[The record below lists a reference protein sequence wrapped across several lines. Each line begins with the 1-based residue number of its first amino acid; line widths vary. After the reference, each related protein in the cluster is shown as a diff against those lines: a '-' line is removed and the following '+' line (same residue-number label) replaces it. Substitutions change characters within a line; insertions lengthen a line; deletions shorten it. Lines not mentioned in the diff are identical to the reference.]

1 MAITRELIRIENPE
15 GAPGFLGAGHIARP
29 LIYDNYLQT
38 DPFILLMDDLLD
50 KKDTTPAGG
59 PHPHAGFETVTLVLD
74 GELGAD
80 DHKLKSGDFQLMTA
94 GSGIVHTEV
103 IDKPGTMRILQ
114 LWANLGRQNRKAM
127 PRLQD
132 LPLDHVPVV
141 NENGT
146 HIKLYSG
153 TLAGI
158 TSPVQNYVPLLIAD
172 ITVEPGVT
180 SIQKIPAN
188 YNTFLYVLNG
198 TVQVGENKT
207 TLYKDQVGWLNI
219 FDQNGES
226 ELKLTAGSAGVRFV
240 LYAGKPLHE
249 DIVSHGPFIADDSEE
264 IVQLYKEYRQGK
276 MKHISTVPEAQHY
289 KW

>member
-1 MAITRELIRIENPE
+1 MAITRELIRIENPKGE
-15 GAPGFLGAGHIARP
+15 PGFLGAGHIARP
-29 LIYDNYLQT
+29 LIYDNYKQS

-94 GSGIVHTEV
+94 GSGVVHTEV
-103 IDKPGTMRILQ
+103 IDKPGSLRILQ
-114 LWANLGRQNRKAM
+114 LWANLGRENRKAM

-132 LPLDHVPVV
+132 LPLAHVPLV

-146 HIKLYSG
+146 QIKLYSG

-158 TSPVQNYVPLLIAD
+158 TSPVQNYVPLIIAD
-172 ITVEPGVT
+172 ITIEPGVT
-180 SIQKIPAN
+180 SIQQLPAN
-188 YNTFLYVLNG
+188 YNTFLYILNG
-198 TVQVGENKT
+198 TVEVGESKT
-207 TLYKDQVGWLNI
+207 RLYKDQVGWLNI
-219 FDQNGES
+219 FDQNEVS
-226 ELKLTAGSAGVRFV
+226 ELKVTAGGEGVRFV

-249 DIVSHGPFIADDSEE
+249 DIVSHGPFIADDSDE
-264 IVQLYKEYRQGK
+264 IMQLYKEYRQGK
-276 MKHISTVPEAQHY
+276 MKHISTVPETQHY